1 MSAAKSSGSIATGN
15 ANSNVIN
22 LDDCPEFP
30 PPIGSTT
37 PPKKPRN
44 TAKPKAA
51 SIGKTDAPIN
61 FDVRIDD
68 FPHTKDN
75 GQKNS
80 STANLRH
87 LLSGYG
93 IKVSYDEMLKEQKM
107 VFGNEFDNAH
117 ADLLESA
124 NLANLNSLV
133 DINGMNA
140 RIINLLPSI
149 FSSNAVN
156 PILNFIKSKEWDGVD
171 RIIDLADTLTV
182 ADNDKSYAYVA
193 LKTWLVQCVAAADG
207 ARHSGNKNAIAKYEL
222 VFILQGGQG
231 ARKTSW
237 FQRLLPAELKKYIL
251 DGVHLDPSNKDSVKQ
266 AISCWICELGE
277 LDSTFRRSDIAQL
290 KAFLSKQSDTLRLP
304 YDRAASSLGR
314 RVSFC
319 GSVNPEMFLVDATG
333 NRRFLPVQIIACD
346 SLHTIDMQQLWAQ
359 VWQLYLDGLQWWC
372 TKELETMLEE
382 RHDRHAEIN
391 PIHEMIAECFDIEK
405 VEKSFDSKHYTATR
419 ILTECG
425 IKDPKMSQV
434 KFASEYLKRCG
445 FVPIKSHGIM
455 GFWLAKRAFLPD

>member
-1 MSAAKSSGSIATGN
+1 MKAKPTTTE
-15 ANSNVIN
+15 IN

-30 PPIGSTT
+30 PPIGSPT

-44 TAKPKAA
+44 TRKPK
-51 SIGKTDAPIN
+51 TDGVVKVDALIN
-61 FDVRIDD
+61 FDERIYD

-75 GQKNS
+75 GQKHS

-156 PILNFIKSKEWDGVD
+156 PILNFVKSKEWDGVD
-171 RIIDLADTLTV
+171 RIINLADTLTV
-182 ADNDKSYAYVA
+182 SDNDKSYAYVA

-304 YDRAASSLGR
+304 YDRASSSLGR

-346 SLHTIDMQQLWAQ
+346 SLHTINMQQLWAQ
-359 VWQLYLDGLQWWC
+359 VWCLYIEGLQWWC

-405 VEKSFDSKHYTATR
+405 VEKSFDSKHYTATK

-425 IKDPKMSQV
+425 IKEPKMAQL
-434 KFASEYLKRCG
+434 KFVNEYLKRCG
-445 FVPIKSHGIM
+445 FLWTQCNGVR
-455 GFWLAKRAFLPD
+455 GFWLAKRVFLPD